1 MRLLPIR
8 AMINSEKL
16 HRRWM
21 FHERGYESDPCCCC
35 DIRDPFG
42 YEKTRYRRADSTDND
57 YDHAAL
63 FSRSSLFFSLF
74 LCGFTSGQH
83 RDSRYLRR
91 IHISDIFIDAR
102 PKKRSKRGSRWRARS
117 GDWVERE
124 LNRVSFWTQMS
135 DTIKFAR
142 ARLRKFARAFN
153 AFANWRTRPI
163 WMLRQIQ
170 TATCFQLSKS
180 GASNAG
186 HFWKSRTDC
195 YYLDV
200 HKLNKSR
207 EICKFLRTKLI
218 FIYYR

>member
-102 PKKRSKRGSRWRARS
+102 PKKRSKRVLDGALGPEIGSSVSWIASPFERRWA
-117 GDWVERE
+117 
-124 LNRVSFWTQMS
+124 
-135 DTIKFAR
+135 
-142 ARLRKFARAFN
+142 
-153 AFANWRTRPI
+153 TR
-163 WMLRQIQ
+163 
-170 TATCFQLSKS
+170 
-180 GASNAG
+180 
-186 HFWKSRTDC
+186 
-195 YYLDV
+195 
-200 HKLNKSR
+200 
-207 EICKFLRTKLI
+207 
-218 FIYYR
+218 